1 MPRDAHSVA
10 KAVDM
15 LDLLIEFFDDGD
27 RWIKGKL
34 DDGAGNRCLVG
45 ALRMD
50 WTDFVQRP
58 VQGFR
63 RTARGHLTS
72 PQAGGQRD

>member
-1 MPRDAHSVA
+1 MMPRDAHSAA

-45 ALRMD
+45 ALRDSSPVAELFPMID
-50 WTDFVQRP
+50 KRP
-58 VQGFR
+58 
-63 RTARGHLTS
+63 T
-72 PQAGGQRD
+72 

>member
-1 MPRDAHSVA
+1 MPHDAHSAA

-45 ALRMD
+45 ALRD
-50 WTDFVQRP
+50 IRDGHNLHGAPTAFICSRRCSDPRRP
-58 VQGFR
+58 DG
-63 RTARGHLTS
+63 L
-72 PQAGGQRD
+72 D